1 MVHTNSKANALHPIH
16 LAAHG
21 IEVAGPA
28 LLAALLGLALLFGTG
43 FAQPSALHDAAHD
56 TRHALAFPCH

>member
-1 MVHTNSKANALHPIH
+1 MMQTDSKARALHPIH
-16 LAAHG
+16 LTAHL
-21 IEVAGPA
+21 IKAAGPA